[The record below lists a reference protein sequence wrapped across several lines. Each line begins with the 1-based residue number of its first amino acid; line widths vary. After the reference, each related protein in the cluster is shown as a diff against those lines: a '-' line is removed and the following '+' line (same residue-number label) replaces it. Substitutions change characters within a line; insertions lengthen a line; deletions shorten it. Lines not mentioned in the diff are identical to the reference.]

1 MQPDEFETYRSVLLA
16 ESGLTITPEKA
27 YLLDSRLLPIAK
39 AHGFTSLSE
48 LSKILIGPGR
58 KETVVKEVVEAM
70 TTNETSFFRD
80 THPFEVFEKV
90 VMDYILKK
98 KTTNRTIRIWSA
110 AASSGQEPYT
120 LAIVLKEMADKLVG
134 WNVEIMATD
143 ISDYILDKAK
153 TGIYSQFEVQR
164 GLPTK
169 LMLRY
174 FEQNNDTW
182 RIRDEIRQMVKF
194 SNFNL
199 LKDMAPL
206 GTFDIV
212 FCRNVLIY
220 FNDEKKRDVLTRISQ
235 RLTPEGFLFLG
246 GAETV
251 LGITDIF
258 EPAKGQ
264 RGLYILKG
272 GTYKFEDSALSTA
285 TN

>member
-143 ISDYILDKAK
+143 ISDDILDKAK